1 MFASTA
7 FYNFGSVQK
16 LLVPPKNLESKL
28 RELNTNKLQCFNDFF
43 YYCVCVGNLSL
54 GYFLKLQL

>member
-16 LLVPPKNLESKL
+16 LLVPPEILEPKL
-28 RELNTNKLQCFNDFF
+28 RESNTNKLQFFNI
-43 YYCVCVGNLSL
+43 
-54 GYFLKLQL
+54 FLTIAYALEISAYVIF